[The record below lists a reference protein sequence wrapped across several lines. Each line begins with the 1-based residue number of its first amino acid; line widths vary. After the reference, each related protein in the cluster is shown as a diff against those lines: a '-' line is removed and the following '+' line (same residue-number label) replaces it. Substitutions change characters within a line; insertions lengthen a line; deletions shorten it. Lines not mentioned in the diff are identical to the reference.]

1 LPFIWVA
8 GRGLK
13 RETVY
18 MELVAEGVAVWRPVE
33 AERREDGLFQ
43 IVSSPP
49 DETETWMFPPGSVVR
64 CEEKTFSGG
73 SKGLAACER
82 IS

>member
-1 LPFIWVA
+1 M
-8 GRGLK
+8 K
-13 RETVY
+13 RETIY
-18 MELVAEGVAVWRPVE
+18 IELLDEGVEVWRPVE
-33 AERREDGLFQ
+33 AERRHDGLYR
-43 IVSSPP
+43 ILSRPH
-49 DETETWMFPPGSVVR
+49 DETEAWMFPPGSVVR